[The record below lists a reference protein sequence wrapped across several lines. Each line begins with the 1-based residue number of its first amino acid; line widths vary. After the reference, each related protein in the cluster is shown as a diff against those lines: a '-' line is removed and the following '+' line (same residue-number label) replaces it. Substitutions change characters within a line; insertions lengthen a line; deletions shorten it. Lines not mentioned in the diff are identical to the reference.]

1 MRALLDTH
9 TFIWWVIDD
18 NRLSSTA
25 RNIIADPGN
34 NLFFSAASAW
44 EIVIKVRLG
53 KLNLPE
59 PPETYI
65 PSRLTINRF
74 ESLPIQ
80 MNHALQVVNLPAL
93 HQDPFDR
100 IITAQ
105 SQVEKMPIITVDNKI
120 IQYPVDVIW

>member
-18 NRLSSTA
+18 NRLSSIA
-25 RNIIADPGN
+25 KNIITDPGN
-34 NLFFSAASAW
+34 ILFLSAASAW

-59 PPETYI
+59 PPEIYI

-80 MNHALQVVNLPAL
+80 MTHALQVVNLPAL

-100 IITAQ
+100 ILIAQ
-105 SQVEKMPIITVDNKI
+105 SQVEKMPIITIDNKI
-120 IQYPVDVIW
+120 SQYLVDVIW

>member
-74 ESLPIQ
+74 ESLPIH

-100 IITAQ
+100 IIIAQ

-120 IQYPVDVIW
+120 KQYPVDVIW